1 MNGKQLV
8 RINRGKFVT
17 LDETYKVEY
26 FSIRGGDSAWII
38 SSRRSHGFYFAV
50 DHAPT
55 FQLARAKFVEL
66 VKAVA

>member
-1 MNGKQLV
+1 MQLV
-8 RINRGKFVT
+8 QINRGKFIT
-17 LDETYKVEY
+17 TDEAFKIEY

-55 FQLARAKFVEL
+55 FELARKKFVEL
-66 VKAVA
+66 VRVSA